1 MKHQAL
7 ESASSRK
14 WVDDLRLATT
24 QVLCTSK
31 TVWILVMTAVVCA
44 PLYLAGYHH
53 GLRPVAGF
61 ALSLLLGAVL
71 LAVAIAWSGRERP
84 RAREVL
90 PAVVLVLRHVGVPLA
105 AFSILVAGA
114 AWGWNDSWGSVMPKP
129 LVELVT
135 NTASSINKPFV
146 HVVLGSVL
154 AFIASPAVFLGIAA
168 AAPGQPL
175 QAAVDARPET
185 PSRSVLPTAGL
196 LGLWGA
202 WLLLA
207 HVPVLGWLLVPVL
220 AGAIR
225 RHAGGGPPSP

>member
-1 MKHQAL
+1 
-7 ESASSRK
+7 
-14 WVDDLRLATT
+14 
-24 QVLCTSK
+24 
-31 TVWILVMTAVVCA
+31 
-44 PLYLAGYHH
+44 
-53 GLRPVAGF
+53 
-61 ALSLLLGAVL
+61 
-71 LAVAIAWSGRERP
+71 
-84 RAREVL
+84 
-90 PAVVLVLRHVGVPLA
+90 
-105 AFSILVAGA
+105 
-114 AWGWNDSWGSVMPKP
+114 
-129 LVELVT
+129 
-135 NTASSINKPFV
+135 
-146 HVVLGSVL
+146 
-154 AFIASPAVFLGIAA
+154 VFLGIAA